1 MIVIRKRGIKTM
13 TDERKAEIRKQIEDL
28 VFDTINNMSDSEMID
43 LWNEYC
49 GDNGYYD
56 DRIEYF
62 DEGVFNDLMSG
73 KTPYEIYQIIDNSDI
88 SFFDDY
94 CRYDGYEL
102 NTFTDIYDSID
113 IENLV
118 EWIIEEENDL
128 CNSDIDEL
136 YNKLSNEDEE

>member
-1 MIVIRKRGIKTM
+1 M
-13 TDERKAEIRKQIEDL
+13 TDKRKEEIRKQIENL
-28 VFDTINNMSDSEMID
+28 VTDTINNMSDSELID

-62 DEGVFNDLMSG
+62 DEGVFNDLMAG

-94 CRYDGYEL
+94 CHYDGYEL
-102 NTFTDIYDSID
+102 NTFSDVYDSID
-113 IENLV
+113 IDNLV
-118 EWIIEEENDL
+118 EWVIEEEKDI
-128 CNSDIDEL
+128 CNFDISGL
-136 YNKLSNEDEE
+136 YNELNSEDEDEE

>member
-1 MIVIRKRGIKTM
+1 M
-13 TDERKAEIRKQIEDL
+13 TDERKAEIREQIENL
-28 VFDTINNMSDSEMID
+28 VIDTIDNMSDSEMIE

-49 GDNGYYD
+49 DDNRYYE

-62 DEGVFNDLMSG
+62 NESVFNDLMAR

-94 CRYDGYEL
+94 CRYNGEEF

-113 IENLV
+113 IGDLV

-128 CNSDIDEL
+128 CNFEIDEL
-136 YNKLSNEDEE
+136 YNKLNNEDEDEDEE